1 MEKSAII
8 IFLSI
13 VSSVLYRIGGAS
25 KEEIPFANSQYR
37 DIGCPVVL
45 LIALMVLFGFSW
57 AVLFSTILVLLMIR
71 TYHDYTGKD
80 NIFLHGLLIG
90 FCLLPLYGVYKIDV
104 FKILSYSAIMA
115 GSMNV
120 VHEACEKYKIPHRVW
135 IDECFRGFILIITLL
150 ILK

>member
-8 IFLSI
+8 LLLAFA
-13 VSSVLYRIGGAS
+13 SSAAYRVGGAS
-25 KEEIPFANSQYR
+25 TDEIPFANSQYR
-37 DIGCPVVL
+37 DIGCPVILAIVL
-45 LIALMVLFGFSW
+45 TFLFGMSW
-57 AVLFSTILVLLMIR
+57 AVFVSSVLFLLLIR

-80 NIFLHGLLIG
+80 NLFLHGLVLG
-90 FCLLPLYGVYKIDV
+90 LCLLPLYDRHNIDV
-104 FKILSYSAIMA
+104 FKILSYSAILA